1 MVCTPGSCSGRFHQ
15 GLFAC
20 LSFAAVRGDSHH
32 NYLLCI
38 AYVTSLTFSC
48 SYELI
53 SNICGY
59 VTVYVSLSDLRQ
71 HLGFL
76 FQRSDETAR
85 FHNMLSPP
93 DLAFTSSD
101 T

>member
-1 MVCTPGSCSGRFHQ
+1 MACTPGSCSGRFHQ

-38 AYVTSLTFSC
+38 AYVTSLTFPC
-48 SYELI
+48 LYELI

-59 VTVYVSLSDLRQ
+59 NVCYSII
-71 HLGFL
+71 
-76 FQRSDETAR
+76 E
-85 FHNMLSPP
+85 
-93 DLAFTSSD
+93 
-101 T
+101 